1 MNRKAHFLNY
11 SRLICL
17 ITSKAL
23 QTQSQTL
30 CPKSD
35 TMALKVNLPIPVRVI
50 RTYKFSFRSH
60 NSISKVQRY
69 KGNK

>member
-1 MNRKAHFLNY
+1 MNRKALFLNY
-11 SRLICL
+11 SRLIHL
-17 ITSKAL
+17 IISRASE
-23 QTQSQTL
+23 TQSQAL

-50 RTYKFSFRSH
+50 RTCEFSFRSH